1 MAQAEK
7 GAGNRNLGTGAT
19 TCQDEEPGPIGTNGT
34 GDQRQLRYPV
44 ESTAAENADR
54 NGDATVHKEESTDR
68 PNSPFIDKGPD
79 EREERLETHGE
90 EHRQPPN
97 R

>member
-44 ESTAAENADR
+44 ESAAAENADR
-54 NGDATVHKEESTDR
+54 NGDAAANLRLSQLRTASVKD
-68 PNSPFIDKGPD
+68 FI
-79 EREERLETHGE
+79 ERT
-90 EHRQPPN
+90 
-97 R
+97 